1 MHTSDMRKRNNPSRK
16 NGEMARKLVYFC
28 LLVLAITAVWSM
40 IVTTVAIAKDRIIDL
55 TAVLT
60 FIGASFGG
68 ELLLLLVKRVFAK
81 PMENE

>member
-1 MHTSDMRKRNNPSRK
+1 MNNTRKRNVPARK

-28 LLVLAITAVWSM
+28 LRVLAITAAWAMV
-40 IVTTVAIAKDRIIDL
+40 VTTVAISKDQIIDL

-81 PMENE
+81 PTENE